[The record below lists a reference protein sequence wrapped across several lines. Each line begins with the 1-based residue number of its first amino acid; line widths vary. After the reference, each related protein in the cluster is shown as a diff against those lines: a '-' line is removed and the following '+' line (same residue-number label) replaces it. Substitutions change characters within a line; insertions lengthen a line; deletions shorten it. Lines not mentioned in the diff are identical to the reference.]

1 MSASWQLLKPDFC
14 PPTDWETAAIF
25 FLIITFPK
33 NDFQILEKDTPW
45 VVGDIHTFLKD
56 RGRIYNYKTFLVNA
70 LRKRIRGLSS
80 GVNWNKTVNPFDNS
94 PWAFLEENSKA
105 GCSHPW
111 TRLQLLEDLQVWSSL
126 WVGMQCSCWVF
137 AVLTFA
143 IGFAFVFW
151 FGKF

>member
-1 MSASWQLLKPDFC
+1 MKPDFC

-45 VVGDIHTFLKD
+45 VVGDIYTFLKD

-94 PWAFLEENSKA
+94 P
-105 GCSHPW
+105 
-111 TRLQLLEDLQVWSSL
+111 
-126 WVGMQCSCWVF
+126 
-137 AVLTFA
+137 
-143 IGFAFVFW
+143 
-151 FGKF
+151 